1 MTATACFVTTLADNR
16 VGFSEPTRGDSE
28 GTVQRLEAY
37 RRQLVYPRIEEHH
50 GRIIRP
56 GDNMLVEFASATE
69 AVRCAVEV
77 QRGVI
82 DRNVGASLDRR
93 ITLGVGVDIGETA
106 AIGDDLVSR
115 VVAALP
121 TDELASLVKPGS
133 HRDGGDVAVR
143 LAALA
148 GPAGICISGK
158 VRDAIGEQL
167 PYTFTDIGKQNIDL
181 RASQMHCY
189 VMSADSPAAK
199 PYVAGRKQG
208 GVIRRSARLRSAAI
222 AASLFANVGLGTAA
236 IWMWLNAGSSTAPT
250 RPPVPAGSHMAQA
263 SGTAELSAL
272 QSAALSSIE
281 ADSLTG
287 ALPPQP
293 PSASNAAA
301 DKGALA
307 PPAEPASP
315 KTGSAVVLGEQAPS
329 VPRTVPASVPAV
341 IRGNQASSALQT
353 TPESGMAVVR
363 GNQAPSSLQVTPD
376 SGAVVI
382 RGNSGPSAPRGTSGS
397 SKNAVSGS

>member
-16 VGFSEPTRGDSE
+16 VGFSEPPRGDSE

-37 RRQLVYPRIEEHH
+37 RRQLAYPRIEEHH

-208 GVIRRSARLRSAAI
+208 GVIRLCEVAVCGYRSEPVCERRPWDRRHMDVVERRFLDSTNQTPGARR
-222 AASLFANVGLGTAA
+222 
-236 IWMWLNAGSSTAPT
+236 
-250 RPPVPAGSHMAQA
+250 
-263 SGTAELSAL
+263 
-272 QSAALSSIE
+272 
-281 ADSLTG
+281 LTHTTSQRHRG
-287 ALPPQP
+287 AV
-293 PSASNAAA
+293 SASIC
-301 DKGALA
+301 
-307 PPAEPASP
+307 SP
-315 KTGSAVVLGEQAPS
+315 QQH
-329 VPRTVPASVPAV
+329 
-341 IRGNQASSALQT
+341 RG
-353 TPESGMAVVR
+353 R
-363 GNQAPSSLQVTPD
+363 
-376 SGAVVI
+376 
-382 RGNSGPSAPRGTSGS
+382 
-397 SKNAVSGS
+397 